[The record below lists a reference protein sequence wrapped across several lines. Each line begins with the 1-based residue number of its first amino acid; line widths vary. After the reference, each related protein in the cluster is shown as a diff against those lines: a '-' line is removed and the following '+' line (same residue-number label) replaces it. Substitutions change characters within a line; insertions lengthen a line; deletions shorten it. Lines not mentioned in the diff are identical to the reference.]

1 MSLVPGPD
9 TAVLA
14 TVTEIARAGLP
25 FLWLGSALVILFLE
39 INLSLHLGICQQAFR
54 ALHVGEI
61 VLAAILTMAVLA
73 DTAPSLASVTLI
85 LALWAV
91 LGGQAV
97 LLRSGSGSV
106 VPELRREKVDPDPVD
121 RPGLYRRLEVVKL
134 VGLAVLGCVLVAGL
148 AG

>member
-1 MSLVPGPD
+1 M
-9 TAVLA
+9 LA
-14 TVTEIARAGLP
+14 TATEIARAGVP

-73 DTAPSLASVTLI
+73 DTTPSLAPVALT

-97 LLRSGSGSV
+97 LLRPGPGHV
-106 VPELRREKVDPDPVD
+106 VPGRRGGDVESDSAG
-121 RPGLYRRLEVVKL
+121 RPGLYRRLEVAKL